1 MNEKLLNFIPNILN
15 WVRRNWL
22 SLVSLAAL
30 CVSIISLYQTHDFN
44 SQQDARWDSL
54 NQPRFDIT
62 STYFVA
68 FEELDSDLA
77 LSRDWGY
84 NPVLFSVIKDGVYT
98 NSYRLYN
105 DLVFWDSNVNR
116 RITGSKTMR
125 TKGDA
130 EIEARRLKLD
140 NVIIL
145 KHFQVQFNFRNVG
158 QLPANNVTVKIDQ
171 VMGEGESSTKNWFSS
186 NSAQR
191 EVISGQEF
199 SAATELYTTL
209 DASLPEELHFR
220 ITLDYEF
227 AGKRLSKLMLVS
239 YESNRNYWTWR
250 G

>member
-1 MNEKLLNFIPNILN
+1 MNEKLLNFILN
-15 WVRRNWL
+15 FLKWVRHNRL
-22 SLVSLAAL
+22 SLAAVI
-30 CVSIISLYQTHDFN
+30 VSIISLYQTYDFN

-68 FEELDSDLA
+68 FEELDGNLA

-84 NPVLFSVIKDGVYT
+84 NPVLFSVIKDGVHT
-98 NSYRLYN
+98 NLYRLYN
-105 DLVFWDSNVNR
+105 DLVFWDSNANR
-116 RITGSKTMR
+116 RITGSKTIR

-130 EIEARRLKLD
+130 EIEALRLKLD

-191 EVISGQEF
+191 EVVGGQEF
-199 SAATELYTTL
+199 NAVTDIYTTL

-227 AGKRLSKLMLVS
+227 AGKRLSKVMLVN